1 MSRTSAASTAFTETE
16 EISVKA
22 NWHKS
27 TYSGASNGCIE
38 HTKLSAD
45 QRAIRDT
52 KNPEFGT
59 LVFDSTA
66 WRAFITGINS
76 GILQI

>member
-1 MSRTSAASTAFTETE
+1 MSRTSAASAAFTDTE
-16 EISVKA
+16 VESVKA

-52 KNPEFGT
+52 KNREFGT
-59 LVFDSTA
+59 LVFDSTS
-66 WRAFITGINS
+66 WHAFIAGINS
-76 GILQI
+76 GMLQI